1 MNLHGFVSIVIVL
14 TVLTGSAQPQTSA
27 SDNAALRYWAA
38 FAQMQDSP
46 ITDAE
51 AKSISA
57 ILDGTAPYDDSR
69 YKDLVQKN
77 APALQIMARGTKLP
91 DCDWGLDYGM
101 GPDTPQEYARKALV
115 LGRLNVLYSLH
126 LLSAGEKDK
135 AGSTLA
141 AGVRF
146 SHDVANSGSL
156 FATLVA
162 KSLLVAHFTAIE
174 VGLSMGGISR
184 IERSGLQK
192 AVAELGPDGLDW
204 RSAMQRELG
213 GISEQLE
220 PQAASA
226 LARIA
231 PAYTSALRD
240 PATLP
245 DLQKMIANAP
255 WQWANLIPNPERVL
269 QAKQGLSDKVR
280 EMRSRLQ

>member
-1 MNLHGFVSIVIVL
+1 MNLHRFVPILIVWMAL
-14 TVLTGSAQPQTSA
+14 TCSAQRKTST

-38 FAQMQDSP
+38 FAQIQDSL

-57 ILDGTAPYDDSR
+57 ILDGTAAYDDSQ
-69 YKDLVQKN
+69 YKDLVEKN
-77 APALQIMARGTKLP
+77 TPALEMMVRATKLP
-91 DCDWGLDYGM
+91 DCDWGLDYDM

-126 LLSAGEKDK
+126 LLKAGDKDK
-135 AGSTLA
+135 ASSTLA

-146 SHDVANSGSL
+146 SHDVANDGSL

-162 KSLLVAHFTAIE
+162 KSLLLAHFTAIE
-174 VGLSMGGISR
+174 FGLSMGGISR
-184 IERSGLQK
+184 IQRSGLQK

-213 GISEQLE
+213 GISEQLA
-220 PQAASA
+220 PRAASA
-226 LARIA
+226 LAKIA
-231 PAYTSALRD
+231 PAYTSALGD
-240 PATLP
+240 PATVP
-245 DLQKMIANAP
+245 DLQRMIASAP
-255 WQWANLIPNPERVL
+255 RQWAQLIPNPERVL
-269 QAKQGLSDKVR
+269 QAKQGLSDRVR

>member
-1 MNLHGFVSIVIVL
+1 MNLHRFVPILIVL
-14 TVLTGSAQPQTSA
+14 TALTCSAQRNTSA

-38 FAQMQDSP
+38 FAQIQDSP

-57 ILDGTAPYDDSR
+57 ILDGTAPYGDSQ
-69 YKDLVQKN
+69 YKDLVERN
-77 APALQIMARGTKLP
+77 APALQMMARATKLP
-91 DCDWGLDYGM
+91 DCDWGLDYAM

-126 LLSAGEKDK
+126 LLSNGDKDR
-135 AGSTLA
+135 AASTLA

-146 SHDVANSGSL
+146 SHDVANGGSL

-162 KSLLVAHFTAIE
+162 KSLLIAHFNAME
-174 VGLSMGGISR
+174 FGLRMGGISG
-184 IERSGLQK
+184 IERSGLQR
-192 AVAELGPDGLDW
+192 AVANLGPDGLDW
-204 RSAMQRELG
+204 RRAMQREL

-231 PAYTSALRD
+231 PAYTRALGD

-245 DLQKMIANAP
+245 DLQRTIANVP
-255 WQWANLIPNPERVL
+255 PQWANLVPNPVRVL